1 MRHTATGHGGHRSM
15 VRTVVCGAADEGS
28 IPSGHP
34 TQTLAAP
41 AAPRAPS
48 RPLMSTRFLRAF
60 SSTSQEALIGAPHS
74 DLNRQKTCIQRRV
87 S

>member
-1 MRHTATGHGGHRSM
+1 MRHTAPGHGGHRSM

-41 AAPRAPS
+41 AAPRHPLAPLAAPS
-48 RPLMSTRFLRAF
+48 
-60 SSTSQEALIGAPHS
+60 
-74 DLNRQKTCIQRRV
+74 
-87 S
+87 